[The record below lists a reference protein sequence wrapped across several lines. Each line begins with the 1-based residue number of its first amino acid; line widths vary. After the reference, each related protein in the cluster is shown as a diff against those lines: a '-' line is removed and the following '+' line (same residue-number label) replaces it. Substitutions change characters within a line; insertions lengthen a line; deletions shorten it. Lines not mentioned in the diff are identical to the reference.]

1 MHIGLCGNPAVPYIN
16 GIGICCAVGDC
27 AAKASVIHGSCKGE
41 LGKLFFGDY
50 MDRTALCK
58 PAVKCDCGCGR
69 CSCCNG
75 GYKASVAD
83 GGDAFIVNSPGYALW
98 RICRQGVGIELRG
111 LTDKQI
117 SVIEAEVKLRRRDF
131 LRFIEIRNDV
141 KTGDLHL

>member
-1 MHIGLCGNPAVPYIN
+1 
-16 GIGICCAVGDC
+16 
-27 AAKASVIHGSCKGE
+27 
-41 LGKLFFGDY
+41 

-98 RICRQGVGIELRG
+98 RICRQGIGIELRG